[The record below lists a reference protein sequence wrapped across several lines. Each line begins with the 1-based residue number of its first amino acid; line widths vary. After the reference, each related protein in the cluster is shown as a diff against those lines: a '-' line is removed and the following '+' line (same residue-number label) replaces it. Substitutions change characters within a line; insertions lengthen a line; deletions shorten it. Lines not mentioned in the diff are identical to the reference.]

1 MNLLKSYKLNFLFRT
16 ILLSFTAIIIFLAA
30 GLWIST
36 VLLVKP
42 INRISRHA
50 VSFMSQNGNING
62 MSECVSKI
70 KKLDIHTGDEVQNL
84 YISFSNMTEN
94 TVKNIIDINRMQQ
107 ERLQM
112 MQKYN
117 AELEKKVEERTR
129 DLKLEKERSESL
141 LLNILPKEIAAELTE
156 NPNKTIA
163 KSYPN
168 ATVLFTDIVGF
179 TNMSGKMSA
188 QNVVKML
195 NLMVTLFDERAKK
208 CGIEKIKTIGDA
220 YMAATGLTENPDND
234 GASKMIEFARG
245 LLNDVASFNADYK
258 TNILIRIGINTGNL
272 VAGVIGKSK
281 FIYDIWGDTVNVA
294 SRMESTGEPMKIH
307 VSETTHAQTKAS
319 FSYSEPVEVT
329 VKGKGEMKTYFVND
343 SAG

>member
-1 MNLLKSYKLNFLFRT
+1 
-16 ILLSFTAIIIFLAA
+16 
-30 GLWIST
+30 
-36 VLLVKP
+36 
-42 INRISRHA
+42 
-50 VSFMSQNGNING
+50 
-62 MSECVSKI
+62 
-70 KKLDIHTGDEVQNL
+70 
-84 YISFSNMTEN
+84 
-94 TVKNIIDINRMQQ
+94 
-107 ERLQM
+107 
-112 MQKYN
+112 
-117 AELEKKVEERTR
+117 
-129 DLKLEKERSESL
+129 
-141 LLNILPKEIAAELTE
+141 
-156 NPNKTIA
+156 
-163 KSYPN
+163 
-168 ATVLFTDIVGF
+168 
-179 TNMSGKMSA
+179 
-188 QNVVKML
+188 
-195 NLMVTLFDERAKK
+195 MVTRFDERAKK

-307 VSETTHAQTKAS
+307 VSETTHAQTKAR